1 MAALESVLIVTV
13 IGGELW
19 SVMSIAELCHPG
31 PKLPLGVHVGVGVI
45 SEAFLD
51 ESAPLDGGHLL
62 SPWQPLVKQLG
73 AGVTSR
79 VSFYFSLCFLGF

>member
-51 ESAPLDGGHLL
+51 ESAKDTLCMF
-62 SPWQPLVKQLG
+62 SQLESG
-73 AGVTSR
+73 KR
-79 VSFYFSLCFLGF
+79 